1 MRRSITLAIIMAL
14 AIVPTTLMAGGYHL
28 ESQVKQI
35 QGNVVD
41 SKQAAYDAGL
51 VMINNYRGKSS
62 LELRKEFSSTFDYVD
77 RRSFTITNTRV
88 TVDEF
93 LQSNGKIAYQPVL
106 RVRYEFRKSTLGGN
120 R

>member
-28 ESQVKQI
+28 ESQ
-35 QGNVVD
+35 VVD